1 MGKTFKIE
9 RDVYED
15 GVYLYKKKNVT
26 FEPGL
31 TVLVGC
37 NGCGKTTLIK
47 QIKTQLKDKSSC
59 VISFDNIKDG
69 GFSAIDKA
77 LFYKNT
83 SFAAAS
89 WNASEGERIALN
101 MQNLA
106 SVIGSAIR
114 NNPDEKEVW
123 ILLDGIDSGFS
134 IDAIEDLK
142 KGLFDVI
149 FETSTDKDVYIIAS
163 ANEYELARGE
173 KCFDVVNCRYVNIKS
188 YDRYRKV
195 VMKSREYKDSRNT

>member
-15 GVYLYKKKNVT
+15 GVYLYKQKCVT

-47 QIKTQLKDKSSC
+47 QIKSQLKDKNQC

-77 LFYKNT
+77 LFYNNT

-101 MQNLA
+101 MQSLA
-106 SVIGSAIR
+106 SVIGSTIR

-142 KGLFDVI
+142 RGLFDVI

-163 ANEYELARGE
+163 ANEYEFARGE
-173 KCFDVVNCRYVNIKS
+173 KCFDVVNCRYINIKS
-188 YDRYRKV
+188 YDRYRNV
-195 VMKSREYKDSRNT
+195 VMKSREYKDARDA